1 MTPAPEQNAKRET
14 PRTDAIICQWSE
26 SAKLHTPD
34 LAHYRQGCEVLET
47 HAKDLETELQ
57 QLRLAADG
65 MAESLK
71 EARRFLF
78 ETPFGGIHRDAILVQ
93 INQISKSEAAYRA
106 DGEGAP
112 KDTGT
117 SRE

>member
-1 MTPAPEQNAKRET
+1 MTPTPEQNAKRET
-14 PRTDAIICQWSE
+14 PRTDALLAA
-26 SAKLHTPD
+26 SAGFTDAEQRDILKVGL
-34 LAHYRQGCEVLET
+34 QQ
-47 HAKDLETELQ
+47 LETELQ

-106 DGEGAP
+106 AGEAQSG
-112 KDTGT
+112 
-117 SRE
+117 